1 MVTDALRRLKGWMA
15 AREITVAGLARMLGV
30 KPPAVSNWLS
40 GHARPKTQYRLAI
53 EKIAGVPFASWLTAE
68 EKERLDST
76 GTDG

>member
-1 MVTDALRRLKGWMA
+1 
-15 AREITVAGLARMLGV
+15 MLGV